1 METTINLWSLLVSSL
16 GPEDVVGEGASRERA
31 LAAVLAAVA
40 AGEKVP
46 ENEVEVGEL
55 GTSLLGI
62 VVMIVVVSI
71 CVTMRLS
78 DVEDTVEYISQMN
91 R

>member
-1 METTINLWSLLVSSL
+1 M
-16 GPEDVVGEGASRERA
+16 

-78 DVEDTVEYISQMN
+78 DVEDTVEYIS
-91 R
+91 

>member
-1 METTINLWSLLVSSL
+1 M
-16 GPEDVVGEGASRERA
+16 
-31 LAAVLAAVA
+31 LAAVA

-78 DVEDTVEYISQMN
+78 DVEDTVEYIS
-91 R
+91 